1 MKRTAH
7 HPENPSASQ
16 QVAASVAKTV
26 RAGGRRLAP
35 YVLDARHANALAFL
49 ERVPGFAEN
58 TAQVLQRALR
68 DAAEAHGWTDPAN
81 IPQEAQS

>member
-1 MKRTAH
+1 MRRTAH

-16 QVAASVAKTV
+16 QVAASVAKTL

-49 ERVPGFAEN
+49 ERVPGFADN

-81 IPQEAQS
+81 PTQEAQS

>member
-1 MKRTAH
+1 MKRTPH
-7 HPENPSASQ
+7 HRENPSASQ

-35 YVLDARHANALAFL
+35 YVLDARHASALAFL
-49 ERVPGFAEN
+49 EQVPGYADN

-68 DAAEAHGWTDPAN
+68 EAAEAYGWTDPAN
-81 IPQEAQS
+81 PT